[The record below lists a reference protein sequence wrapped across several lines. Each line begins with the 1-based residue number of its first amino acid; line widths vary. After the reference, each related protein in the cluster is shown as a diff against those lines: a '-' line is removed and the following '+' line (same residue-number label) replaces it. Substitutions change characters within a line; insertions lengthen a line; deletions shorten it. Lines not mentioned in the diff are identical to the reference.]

1 MPYQE
6 AGGRHHIHALW
17 QVGEAISAGLLGVK
31 NQAAVDTIDLTPHEW
46 GQQLGDNNW
55 FLCRGRSCAGP
66 KTMTK
71 PINDPTDLNLSNIF

>member
-1 MPYQE
+1 MASYGKYSANARDFVNTSPMCNQE

-46 GQQLGDNNW
+46 GQQLVSLQGPV
-55 FLCRGRSCAGP
+55 LCRP
-66 KTMTK
+66 
-71 PINDPTDLNLSNIF
+71 